1 MFKKKI
7 LLIGYLVFLI
17 PVLNLFS
24 SSGLSTQNEQ
34 PGIKVVTDFKTF
46 YLNDQRLQW
55 SGMEATFGV
64 ESDFGFTIEKK
75 LKNSSISVGSQIF
88 LNQAFGENK
97 LTDEARVRY
106 LQNFEIETFSL
117 ARLYLELT
125 FSKIKLS
132 MGKRNTVFGKSQSLI
147 LSNRYIF
154 QPFIR
159 NEAILRFETGLFS
172 QFSFGIFN
180 FRLALVNG
188 ESEMDTNSSKAG
200 IGRIGFKGRNW
211 SLGIS
216 GKIQDG
222 IGSEQQKYFN
232 NHIGFDLM
240 IKLGQLILSGEF
252 IYDEYGFR
260 KPFLPDEVFWKRSL
274 YYRHIFYELKTP
286 ITGLGGYI
294 DLLYETGKLKINLNY
309 GEYYPKKIGNLYH
322 DDPVKRGI
330 AKIMLQ
336 LEANFTAFAG
346 ILWEN
351 ERTTEHLFKGASDF
365 AMTMGFVYNLDI

>member
-1 MFKKKI
+1 MFKKKLFYINYLI
-7 LLIGYLVFLI
+7 LMILVI
-17 PVLNLFS
+17 NLFP
-24 SSGLSTQNEQ
+24 SSGLSTKKEQ
-34 PGIKVVTDFKTF
+34 PKVKAFSCLKAF

-64 ESDFGFTIEKK
+64 ESDFGFEFEQKF
-75 LKNSSISVGSQIF
+75 KNSSLKAVSHFFI
-88 LNQAFGENK
+88 NQAFGENK
-97 LTDEARVRY
+97 LRDEARDRY

-125 FSKIKLS
+125 FNKIKLS
-132 MGKRNTVFGKSQSLI
+132 MGRRDTVFGKSHSLI

-159 NEAILRFETGLFS
+159 NEAILRFETGLFC
-172 QFSFGIFN
+172 QFSSGIFDLK
-180 FRLALVNG
+180 LAVVNG
-188 ESEMDTNSSKAG
+188 EMEMDTNSSKSG
-200 IGRIGFKGRNW
+200 IVRIGLQGRNW
-211 SLGIS
+211 SFGIS

-232 NHIGFDLM
+232 NHIGCDLM
-240 IKLGQLILSGEF
+240 IKLGKLTLSGEF

-260 KPFLPDEVFWKRSL
+260 KPFLADDVFWKRSL
-274 YYRHIFYELKTP
+274 YYRHIFYKLATP

-294 DLLYETGKLKINLNY
+294 DLLFETGKLKINLNY
-309 GEYYPKKIGNLYH
+309 GEYYPEEIGNLYH

-336 LEANFTAFAG
+336 LEENFTAFAG

-351 ERTTEHLFKGASDF
+351 ERNTEHLFKGASDF
-365 AMTMGFVYNLDI
+365 AMTIGFLYHLEI